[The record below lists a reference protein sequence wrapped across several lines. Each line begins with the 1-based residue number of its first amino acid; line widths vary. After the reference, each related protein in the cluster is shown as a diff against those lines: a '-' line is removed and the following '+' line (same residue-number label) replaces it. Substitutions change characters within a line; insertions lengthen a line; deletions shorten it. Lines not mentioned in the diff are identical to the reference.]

1 MNPRVLIRGL
11 VLIATLVAVGFVLK
25 TTQLGTALDKEWVD
39 QVIRAEGGS
48 GALLFVAAG
57 ALFTAF
63 GLPRQL
69 ISFLG
74 GYAFG
79 FVAGTVLA
87 AIATVGGCV
96 SAFFYARL
104 MGRDFIQSRFSAR
117 VERIDNFLRDNPF
130 NMALLIRLLP
140 AGSNLLIS
148 LTAGVSSVRA
158 APFFA
163 GSALGFVP
171 QTMVFALAGSGI
183 ELDPAFRIGLSVV
196 LFVVSGILGVTV
208 YRKYRRGRILDD
220 TLEAQLGNET
230 PGQRP

>member
-1 MNPRVLIRGL
+1 MLIRGL

-25 TTQLGTALDKEWVD
+25 TTQLGTALDKAWVD
-39 QVIRAEGGS
+39 SLIRGEGIS
-48 GALLFVAAG
+48 GELLFVAAG

-79 FVAGTVLA
+79 FVAGSGLA
-87 AIATVGGCV
+87 VVATIGGCV
-96 SAFFYARL
+96 TAFFYARL
-104 MGRDFIQSRFSAR
+104 MGRDLIQSRFSGR

-130 NMALLIRLLP
+130 NMALLIHLLT

-158 APFFA
+158 APFFL

-183 ELDPAFRIGLSVV
+183 ELDPTFRIGLSVI
-196 LFVVSGILGVTV
+196 LFVVSGVLGVHV
-208 YRKYRRGRILDD
+208 YRKYRRGRSLDD
-220 TLEAQLGNET
+220 ALEAQLGSET